1 MKLNVPSMK
10 LNVPSMKLNI
20 KADQLWMQ
28 PKSPL
33 YSIWSG
39 HKIPLVR
46 IHFSL
51 LYWLLNWTRWVSR
64 TCLSDFHVAEVTPVM
79 NNNTQRKEGR
89 FYVGQVLQCCRVHTM
104 FHWGW
109 IQGHYIKDH
118 LYFMK
123 NWLSTL
129 TCYQYYSITQT
140 KHKHFH
146 AHTQSL
152 HSLTTVIFFYHCQ
165 NLHNVMSLFQDFH
178 VHTHTHTQVHAHARM
193 HTHTHTHTHTHAQE
207 TGWRESRLPMTTL
220 WMTGANCT
228 PQKTQS
234 LLL

>member
-10 LNVPSMKLNI
+10 LNVPSMKLNN

-39 HKIPLVR
+39 HKIPHVR

-51 LYWLLNWTRWVSR
+51 LYWLFNWTRWVSR
-64 TCLSDFHVAEVTPVM
+64 TCLSDLRVAEVTPGM
-79 NNNTQRKEGR
+79 NNNTQRKGGR
-89 FYVGQVLQCCRVHTM
+89 FYVGQVLQCCRVHTV

-123 NWLSTL
+123 NRLSTL
-129 TCYQYYSITQT
+129 TCYQYYITQT

-146 AHTQSL
+146 AHTRTHKACIHWLLSSFSTIVKTSTMPCL
-152 HSLTTVIFFYHCQ
+152 YSKTSMFT
-165 NLHNVMSLFQDFH
+165 
-178 VHTHTHTQVHAHARM
+178 HTHTHKCTHTHACM
-193 HTHTHTHTHTHAQE
+193 HTHTHTQE
-207 TGWRESRLPMTTL
+207 TGWRESRLPLTTL

-234 LLL
+234 LLP